1 MDESSNKS
9 TTSASNPAPDLL
21 GYLRPLPE
29 FTKASPAVV
38 LVHDKIRREL
48 DEVDGFEE
56 FCLFAREYPRC
67 YRFHFDG
74 AKFRLRSLHDLLQR
88 IRANLATQVSEADGD
103 TFEVGLS
110 DIRVAQ
116 VYWDFESFLSEV
128 SITLDLLARVV
139 GPAFPQ
145 ESPPSFN
152 RLCKWTGSHP
162 LLDVFRRAQKRWVNR
177 VKDYRDCFTH
187 YTPVDTML
195 MVVLRRYPD
204 RWEVRAKLPTNPNV
218 REILGFR
225 FSRRVELLR
234 YALRVYADLVAFDAA
249 VARTLSRLYAKKN
262 YPVRRDRLF
271 FVGRRERA
279 W

>member
-1 MDESSNKS
+1 MEESHDNPPE
-9 TTSASNPAPDLL
+9 TDASPTPDVL
-21 GYLRPLPE
+21 GYLPSLPE
-29 FTKASPAVV
+29 FSKASPAVV
-38 LVHDKIRREL
+38 LFHDKIRREL
-48 DEVDGFEE
+48 DDVDGFEE
-56 FCLFAREYPRC
+56 FCWFAREYPRC

-74 AKFRLRSLHDLLQR
+74 AEFRLRSLYDLLR
-88 IRANLATQVSEADGD
+88 KLRSDLARQISGPDGD

-128 SITLDLLARVV
+128 SIALDLLARVV
-139 GPAFPQ
+139 GPAFHK

-152 RLCKWTGSHP
+152 RLCKWSDSHP
-162 LLDVFRRAQKRWVNR
+162 LLDLFRRAQKRWVSR
-177 VKDYRDCFTH
+177 LKDYRDCFTH

-204 RWEVRAKLPTNPNV
+204 RWELRAKLPTNPNV

-249 VARTLSRLYAKKN
+249 VARTLSRLYGKKS
-262 YPVRRDRLF
+262 YPVRKDRLF

-279 W
+279 S

>member
-1 MDESSNKS
+1 MTETNATPTADEFGHL
-9 TTSASNPAPDLL
+9 PA
-21 GYLRPLPE
+21 LPT
-29 FTKASPAVV
+29 FSKGSPAVV
-38 LVHDKIRREL
+38 LIHDKIRREL
-48 DEVDGFEE
+48 DDVEGFEE
-56 FCLFAREYPRC
+56 FCWFAREYPRC
-67 YRFHFDG
+67 YRFHVDG
-74 AKFRLRSLHDLLQR
+74 AEFRLESLYSLMRKLRSELAGR
-88 IRANLATQVSEADGD
+88 ISAPDGD
-103 TFEVGLS
+103 TFEVGLT

-116 VYWDFESFLSEV
+116 IYWDFESFLSEV
-128 SITLDLLARVV
+128 SIALDLLARVV
-139 GPAFPQ
+139 GPAFRE

-152 RLCKWTGSHP
+152 RLCKWRGSHP

-177 VKDYRDCFTH
+177 LKDYRDCFTH

-234 YALRVYADLVAFDAA
+234 YALRVYSDMVALDRG
-249 VARTLSRLYAKKN
+249 VARILSSLYRQKK
-262 YPVRRDRLF
+262 YPVRKDRLF

-279 W
+279 S

>member
-1 MDESSNKS
+1 MDENHDSPTNH
-9 TTSASNPAPDLL
+9 AVVPPEDF
-21 GYLRPLPE
+21 GYVPPSPE
-29 FTKASPAVV
+29 FSDASPAVV
-38 LVHDKIRREL
+38 LLHDKIRREL
-48 DEVDGFEE
+48 DDVEGFEE
-56 FCLFAREYPRC
+56 FCWFAREYPRC

-74 AKFRLRSLHDLLQR
+74 AEFRLKSLYGLIRSLRSDLARR
-88 IRANLATQVSEADGD
+88 IGTPDGD
-103 TFEVGLS
+103 TFEFGLS

-128 SITLDLLARVV
+128 SIALDLLARVV
-139 GPAFPQ
+139 GPAFRE

-152 RLCKWTGSHP
+152 RLCRWPISHP

-177 VKDYRDCFTH
+177 LKDYRDCFMH

-195 MVVLRRYPD
+195 TVVLRRYSD

-234 YALRVYADLVAFDAA
+234 YALRVYGDLVAFDRA
-249 VARTLSRLYAKKN
+249 VARTLSSLYRKKR
-262 YPVRRDRLF
+262 YPLRKDRLF
-271 FVGRRERA
+271 FVGRRERVS
-279 W
+279 